1 MYLHRPTLDL
11 HAPLRPILDLHVT
24 TWAYPWTYI
33 YMYLHRTTLDLHVH
47 APTLHGGG
55 GGVPTCT
62 CTQFVPYKT
71 ANMYMYPRQPND
83 HIHVMKCLCKHT
95 QTLYTLLS
103 NHTLTH
109 TLTLTHTHTKPYS
122 LASQTTCSSKGLLP
136 CQGWLCMLSMK
147 RSFDD
152 GNVPLNHNLTEGW
165 FASYVLMCSPADKSV
180 PSTKWAHIAAPQ
192 SVVRREGT
200 PNHAETKARATKA
213 AVMSFRPTHKPIHH
227 SQQVL

>member
-1 MYLHRPTLDL
+1 MYLHRP
-11 HAPLRPILDLHVT
+11 ILGLS
-24 TWAYPWTYI
+24 WI

-47 APTLHGGG
+47 APTLHGG
-55 GGVPTCT
+55 PTCT

-71 ANMYMYPRQPND
+71 ANMYMYPRQHNRLNTVYIHVAHNCKVFMY

-109 TLTLTHTHTKPYS
+109 THTKQYSLTL
-122 LASQTTCSSKGLLP
+122 LASQTTCSSKGLLN

-180 PSTKWAHIAAPQ
+180 PSTKWTHIAAPQ

-200 PNHAETKARATKA
+200 PNHAEKKARATKA
-213 AVMSFRPTHKPIHH
+213 AVMSFRSTHKLIHH
-227 SQQVL
+227 SQQAL